1 MKFFFHYSTLTKR
14 ELPTMNIYE
23 LLKQRYNCTTS
34 IKNEQRNIV
43 SINTS
48 VPYLIC
54 LVIFNVLSFF
64 CFIKNFDATWFVVFF
79 ISLFLTYVFFKKY
92 KKEAKLLEKY
102 GIFLEKIEDEIHNSK
117 SNNLSYLYN
126 LVVIAHNKNI
136 KSNFVDELNKILSEY
151 EKISD
156 KQLRC
161 AYVKQIDFS
170 KLHNESLSEYKRVS
184 KIALTNCSQ

>member
-1 MKFFFHYSTLTKR
+1 M
-14 ELPTMNIYE
+14 
-23 LLKQRYNCTTS
+23 
-34 IKNEQRNIV
+34 
-43 SINTS
+43 
-48 VPYLIC
+48 
-54 LVIFNVLSFF
+54 
-64 CFIKNFDATWFVVFF
+64 
-79 ISLFLTYVFFKKY
+79 
-92 KKEAKLLEKY
+92 EKY
-102 GIFLEKIEDEIHNSK
+102 GIFIEKIENEIHNSK
-117 SNNLSYLYN
+117 SNNLSYLYD

>member
-1 MKFFFHYSTLTKR
+1 
-14 ELPTMNIYE
+14 MNIYE
-23 LLKQRYNCTTS
+23 LLKQRYNCTIS

-64 CFIKNFDATWFVVFF
+64 CFIKNFDATWFVVFL
-79 ISLFLTYVFFKKY
+79 ISLFLTYVFFKEY

-102 GIFLEKIEDEIHNSK
+102 GIFLEKIENEIHNSK
-117 SNNLSYLYN
+117 SNNLSYLYD